1 MNNLEKKYIM
11 IELKLDD
18 EPLNYEAE
26 DLLLSEGIDCEDYEL
41 YDLIIDND
49 DYIDEGLIQDLL
61 DNSDSMLYPLDCFK
75 YLSYTNYLEHKK
87 ERQEAEANDNNDGV
101 ADGLELDAE
110 TSYLNNQNNIKSND
124 KGGK

>member
-1 MNNLEKKYIM
+1 MKGVNKMNNLEKKYIM

-61 DNSDSMLYPLDCFK
+61 DDSGSMLYPLNCFK

-87 ERQEAEANDNNDGV
+87 ERQEQEVNNIN
-101 ADGLELDAE
+101 
-110 TSYLNNQNNIKSND
+110 LNN

>member
-1 MNNLEKKYIM
+1 MKGVNKMNNLEKKYIM

-26 DLLLSEGIDCEDYEL
+26 DLLISEGIDCEDYEL

-61 DNSDSMLYPLDCFK
+61 DDNDSMLYPLDCFK

-87 ERQEAEANDNNDGV
+87 ERQEEEVNDNKGV
-101 ADGLELDAE
+101 
-110 TSYLNNQNNIKSND
+110 K
-124 KGGK
+124 

>member
-26 DLLLSEGIDCEDYEL
+26 ELLISEGIDCGEYEL

-61 DNSDSMLYPLDCFK
+61 DDYSGSMLYPLDCFN

-87 ERQEAEANDNNDGV
+87 ERQEEEANNIN
-101 ADGLELDAE
+101 
-110 TSYLNNQNNIKSND
+110 LNN
-124 KGGK
+124 KGGEWDDNV

>member
-26 DLLLSEGIDCEDYEL
+26 DLLLSECIDCEDYEL